1 MCNFK
6 TEAFS
11 VDIILYFLISKFF
24 SVSELVYEE
33 IVNFK
38 VNPNVLA
45 EQTSKFESR
54 DAAAS

>member
-1 MCNFK
+1 MI
-6 TEAFS
+6 FS
-11 VDIILYFLISKFF
+11 YIKIF